1 MGIII
6 AIYVCGFLI
15 SGAIVQLKHEGACL
29 EGASVNDLYDEFDS
43 LSQDGKTR
51 RYGGYIY
58 TFTRKKIEVEE
69 TE

>member
-6 AIYVCGFLI
+6 AIYVCCFLI
-15 SGAIVQLKHEGACL
+15 SGAICTLNVKKMLK
-29 EGASVNDLYDEFDS
+29 GASVQDLYDEFDS